1 MPNHVRANKIR
12 VEIAELEWLM
22 WEERI
27 IEDPRGQL
35 EPLINVFNSM
45 MRAGVPRREESVV
58 FLQARTNTL

>member
-1 MPNHVRANKIR
+1 M
-12 VEIAELEWLM
+12 VEIAELELLM

-45 MRAGVPRREESVV
+45 MRAGVPRREESGVI
-58 FLQARTNTL
+58 LQARTNTL